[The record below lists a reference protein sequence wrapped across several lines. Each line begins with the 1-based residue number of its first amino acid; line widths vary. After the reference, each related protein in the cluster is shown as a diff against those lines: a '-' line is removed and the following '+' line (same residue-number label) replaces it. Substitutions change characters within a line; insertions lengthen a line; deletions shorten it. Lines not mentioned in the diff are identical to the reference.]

1 MPCSDAVKSGEAV
14 EGDEADE
21 GLPVDSDASVSM
33 SSLSRQYDVI
43 RHIALLVYVLLT
55 SIKRAVSCDSTLW
68 WAYKVRRLAVTSTRT
83 LSK

>member
-1 MPCSDAVKSGEAV
+1 MKILKMSCSEAVKSGEAV

-33 SSLSRQYDVI
+33 SSSLSRQCSGDVI
-43 RHIALLVYVLLT
+43 RHIALLVYGLLT

-68 WAYKVRRLAVTSTRT
+68 
-83 LSK
+83 